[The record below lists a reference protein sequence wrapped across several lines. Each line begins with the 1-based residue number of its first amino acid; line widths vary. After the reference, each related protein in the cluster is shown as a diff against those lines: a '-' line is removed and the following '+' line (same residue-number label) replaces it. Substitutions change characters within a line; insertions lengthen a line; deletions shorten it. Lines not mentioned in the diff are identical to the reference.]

1 MSKIQNIDHCWEC
14 KEHYDYG
21 GNNLDRC
28 GETGKL
34 LSDIEVIPTW
44 CPLPDKDGWLP
55 IESKDLTVPGYYWWL
70 PECSSGNAAE
80 PSHWTIIAWHPQDTS
95 VSRSGVFVGPIPSPP
110 ETTK

>member
-21 GNNLDRC
+21 WNNLDRC

-44 CPLPDKDGWLP
+44 CPLPDKAGDD
-55 IESKDLTVPGYYWWL
+55 ILTRL
-70 PECSSGNAAE
+70 QTNQETFISG
-80 PSHWTIIAWHPQDTS
+80 
-95 VSRSGVFVGPIPSPP
+95 GPIPQHSATEPRYKLIITGPESLLKELVGEKPPLP

>member
-44 CPLPDKDGWLP
+44 CPLPDKAGWLL
-55 IESKDLTVPGYYWWL
+55 IDS
-70 PECSSGNAAE
+70 C
-80 PSHWTIIAWHPQDTS
+80 PQDTL
-95 VSRSGVFVGPIPSPP
+95 VWLWDGCEYGLGFAAQNPLDETATHYRIPSPP